1 MPFNSNLCA
10 ATALI
15 FAGLV
20 CQAGEVLKL
29 PEGQML
35 SESIR
40 TQAMPDTGE
49 SRIGKILKRFY
60 EKGLGG
66 SENWASIISMRSSG
80 TITLETGE
88 TIAMEAYQR
97 KPDRTKIILRG
108 KGFGSV
114 ILSYD
119 GKLAWKQPPGTAPST
134 PMDAEE
140 SRRFIHSSQFG
151 NYLLYPFAEGKK
163 IEYIETIPIDQTV
176 CHKVRVHL
184 DTGYQVD
191 YYIDVSNYH
200 ELRVDNLDLQSGL
213 LNSVRYYDYAVVSG
227 MPMAMRVENLELGKL
242 LSVLELSD
250 FKVNIG
256 IMPWMFEMPP
266 AL

>member
-66 SENWASIISMRSSG
+66 SRRVKSVVPIRSKGRQRVRSG
-80 TITLETGE
+80 RE
-88 TIAMEAYQR
+88 
-97 KPDRTKIILRG
+97 
-108 KGFGSV
+108 
-114 ILSYD
+114 
-119 GKLAWKQPPGTAPST
+119 
-134 PMDAEE
+134 
-140 SRRFIHSSQFG
+140 
-151 NYLLYPFAEGKK
+151 
-163 IEYIETIPIDQTV
+163 
-176 CHKVRVHL
+176 VHQ
-184 DTGYQVD
+184 GVD
-191 YYIDVSNYH
+191 
-200 ELRVDNLDLQSGL
+200 
-213 LNSVRYYDYAVVSG
+213 
-227 MPMAMRVENLELGKL
+227 
-242 LSVLELSD
+242 
-250 FKVNIG
+250 
-256 IMPWMFEMPP
+256 
-266 AL
+266 